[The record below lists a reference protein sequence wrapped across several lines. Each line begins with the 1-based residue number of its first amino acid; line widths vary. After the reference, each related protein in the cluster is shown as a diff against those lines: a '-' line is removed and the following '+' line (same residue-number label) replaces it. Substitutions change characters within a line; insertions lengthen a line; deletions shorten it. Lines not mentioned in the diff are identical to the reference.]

1 MDGRRL
7 ARRCA
12 GWACLAILCFSLIAP
27 AAGADPAPASRPRI
41 GLVLSGGGARG
52 LAHIGVLKV
61 LRDLRV
67 PIDCI
72 AGTSMGGIVGAVYAT
87 GAPVDEMESKVE
99 AIDWKMVFQDR
110 PDRRLMTQRRK
121 EEETGY
127 LARPEVGFGVGGVRF
142 PEGVLYGQN
151 IERAFADLAYRGE
164 GVGDFTKLPFPF
176 KAVATDIASGTPYV
190 LDKGS
195 LPKAMRATMSVP
207 GVMAPVEIDG
217 HHLVDGGLVEN
228 LPVDL
233 VRKMCADVVIAVN
246 LGTPLLKAAEITS
259 IFSVSEQ
266 MINILTE
273 QNVRVSL
280 AQLKPGDV
288 LISPELGDIGAG
300 SFDRA
305 HDAIAIGEKA
315 ALAHEAELRRLSLPN
330 EQYRALLQERRT
342 AVGGQSYRIDEV
354 RVAPMEHVNPQAIEN
369 EIKVKPG
376 ATVTPKQVDRDVQQI
391 YATGDFESVGERTL
405 RDGDRTI
412 ALFEPKEK
420 SWGPNYLR
428 FGLSMIADVGHDTG
442 FTIVGRS
449 DRRWVNASGGEWIN
463 QLQIG
468 EIAGFLSE
476 FYQPLAPGSPWYVAP
491 RLTYYRIRS
500 NVFLGDANVAL
511 YQTRSAQLGLD
522 LGRTIGTL
530 GEARIGLAGGRLDS
544 AMDIG
549 PPILPNENVDLG
561 AWTARL
567 DFDKLDNYNFPSEG
581 QRGRVD
587 LFASRRSFG
596 ADLTYNRLQA
606 DWTGATT
613 WNNNTFTAN
622 ALVGRSVGNGELP
635 FFDGFTLGG
644 FQKLSGYD
652 RDRFRALDVEFG
664 SLGYRRVIN
673 PPLGLQLGG
682 ILDRMYAGA
691 SVEAGRIRQSVD
703 PLTADGTYYSGSLYI
718 GADTLIGPMFL
729 AYGQGEGSNRAVWLA
744 IGRPWQPR

>member
-1 MDGRRL
+1 MRERRL
-7 ARRCA
+7 LRRCA
-12 GWACLAILCFSLIAP
+12 RWIGLAMLCFSLAAP
-27 AAGADPAPASRPRI
+27 AARPRI

-67 PIDCI
+67 PVDCI
-72 AGTSMGGIVGAVYAT
+72 AGTSMGGIVGAVYAS
-87 GAPVDEMESKVE
+87 GAPVSEMETKVK
-99 AIDWKMVFQDR
+99 AIDWKAVFQDR
-110 PDRRLMTQRRK
+110 PDRRLMTERRK
-121 EEETGY
+121 REETGY
-127 LARPEVGFGVGGVRF
+127 LARPEVGFRNGAVQF
-142 PEGVLYGQN
+142 PQGVLYGQN
-151 IERAFADLAYRGE
+151 IEREFADLAYRGE
-164 GVGDFTKLPFPF
+164 DVSDFSRLPFPF
-176 KAVATDIASGTPYV
+176 KAVATDIATGTPYV
-190 LDKGS
+190 LDKGP
-195 LPKAMRATMSVP
+195 LAQAMRATMSVP

-217 HHLVDGGLVEN
+217 HLLVDGGLVEN
-228 LPVDL
+228 LPVEL

-246 LGTPLLKAAEITS
+246 LGTPLLKASEITS

-273 QNVRVSL
+273 QNVRASL
-280 AQLKPGDV
+280 AQLRPGDV

-305 HDAIAIGEKA
+305 ADAIAIGEKA
-315 ALAHEAELRRLSLPN
+315 ALAHEAELRRFSLPPD
-330 EQYRALLQERRT
+330 EYRAQLRERRT
-342 AVGGQSYRIDEV
+342 VAQKSYRIDEV

-376 ATVTPKQVDRDVQQI
+376 ATVTRRQIDQDVQRV
-391 YATGDFESVGERTL
+391 YATGDFESVGVRTL

-420 SWGPNYLR
+420 SWGPHYLR
-428 FGLSMIADVGHDTG
+428 FGLSLSANVGHDTG

-449 DRRWVNASGGEWIN
+449 DRRWLNANGGEWIN

-476 FYQPLAPGSPWYVAP
+476 FYQPFAPGSLWFAAP
-491 RLTYYRIRS
+491 RVTLYRMQS
-500 NVFLGDANVAL
+500 NVYLGDDRIAL
-511 YQTRSAQLGLD
+511 YRRQSSQLGFD
-522 LGRTIGTL
+522 LGRSIGTL
-530 GEARIGLAGGRLDS
+530 GEARIGLIGGRLDS
-544 AMDIG
+544 NMNVG
-549 PPILPNENVDLG
+549 PPVLPSEKVRLD
-561 AWTARL
+561 AWTARVE
-567 DFDKLDNYNFPSEG
+567 FDKLDDYNFPNEG

-587 LFASRRSFG
+587 LFAPRRSLG
-596 ADLTYNRLQA
+596 SDLTYNRLQL

-622 ALVGRSVGNGELP
+622 ALIGRSLGDAELP
-635 FFDGFTLGG
+635 FFDSFTLGG

-652 RDRFRALDVEFG
+652 RDRFRALNVAFG
-664 SLGYRRVIN
+664 SLGYRRVIR

-691 SVEAGRIRQSVD
+691 SIEAGRIRQSVD
-703 PLTADGTYYSGSLYI
+703 PLTPDGTYYSGSLYV

-729 AYGQGEGSNRAVWLA
+729 AYGQGEGNNRAVWLA
-744 IGRPWQPR
+744 IGRPWVPR

>member
-1 MDGRRL
+1 M
-7 ARRCA
+7 
-12 GWACLAILCFSLIAP
+12 
-27 AAGADPAPASRPRI
+27 
-41 GLVLSGGGARG
+41 LSGGGARG

-67 PIDCI
+67 PVDCI

-87 GAPVDEMESKVE
+87 GAPVSEMESKVK

-110 PDRRLMTQRRK
+110 PDRRLMTERRK
-121 EEETGY
+121 REETGY
-127 LARPEVGFGVGGVRF
+127 LARPEVGFRDGTVQF
-142 PEGVLYGQN
+142 PQGVLYGQN
-151 IERAFADLAYRGE
+151 IEREFADLAYRGE
-164 GVGDFTKLPFPF
+164 DASDFSQLPFPF
-176 KAVATDIASGTPYV
+176 KAVATDIATGTPYV

-195 LPKAMRATMSVP
+195 LAKAMRATMSVP

-217 HHLVDGGLVEN
+217 HMLVDGGLVEN
-228 LPVDL
+228 LPVEL

-246 LGTPLLKAAEITS
+246 LGTPLLKASEITS

-273 QNVRVSL
+273 QNVRASL
-280 AQLKPGDV
+280 AQLRPGDV

-305 HDAIAIGEKA
+305 ADAIAIGEKA
-315 ALAHEAELRRLSLPN
+315 ALAHEAELRRFSLPPA
-330 EQYRALLQERRT
+330 QYSAELRERR
-342 AVGGQSYRIDEV
+342 AVAQKSYRIDEV
-354 RVAPMEHVNPQAIEN
+354 RVAPMQHVNPQAVEN

-376 ATVTPKQVDRDVQQI
+376 TTVTRGQINDDVQRV
-391 YATGDFESVGERTL
+391 YATGDFESVGEHTL

-428 FGLSMIADVGHDTG
+428 FGLSLSANVGHDTG

-449 DRRWVNASGGEWIN
+449 DRRWMNSNGGEWIN
-463 QLQIG
+463 QLQVG

-476 FYQPLAPGSPWYVAP
+476 FYQPFAPGSPWFAAP
-491 RLTYYRIRS
+491 RVTLYRMQS
-500 NVFLGDANVAL
+500 NVFLGDDKVAL
-511 YQTRSAQLGLD
+511 YRRQSSQLGLD
-522 LGRTIGTL
+522 LGREIGTL
-530 GEARIGLAGGRLDS
+530 GEARIGFVGGRLDS
-544 AMDIG
+544 SMDIG
-549 PPILPNENVDLG
+549 PPVLPSEKVRLN
-561 AWTARL
+561 AWTARMEFDQL
-567 DFDKLDNYNFPSEG
+567 DDYNFPNEG

-587 LFASRRSFG
+587 LFAPRKSLGS
-596 ADLTYNRLQA
+596 DQTYDRLQV
-606 DWTGATT
+606 DWTGAAT

-622 ALVGRSVGNGELP
+622 ALIGRSLGDAELP
-635 FFDGFTLGG
+635 FFDAFTLGG

-652 RDRFRALDVEFG
+652 RDRFRALDVAFG
-664 SLGYRRVIN
+664 SLGYRRVVR

-691 SVEAGRIRQSVD
+691 SLEAGRIRQSVD
-703 PLTADGTYYSGSLYI
+703 PLTPDGTYYSGSLYV

-729 AYGQGEGSNRAVWLA
+729 AFGQGEGNNRAVWLA

>member
-1 MDGRRL
+1 MDERRL
-7 ARRCA
+7 TRRCA
-12 GWACLAILCFSLIAP
+12 GWACLTLLCFSFVAP
-27 AAGADPAPASRPRI
+27 AASADPPPGARPRI

-72 AGTSMGGIVGAVYAT
+72 AGTSMGAIVGAVYAT
-87 GAPVDEMESKVE
+87 GAPVDEMESKVT
-99 AIDWKMVFQDR
+99 AIDWKAVFQDR
-110 PDRRLMTQRRK
+110 PDRRLMTERRK
-121 EEETGY
+121 REEIGF
-127 LARPEVGFGVGGVRF
+127 LARPEVGFRDGAVQF
-142 PEGVLYGQN
+142 PQGVLYGQN
-151 IERAFADLAYRGE
+151 IEMEFADLAYRGE
-164 GVGDFTKLPFPF
+164 DVSDFSRLPFPF
-176 KAVATDIASGTPYV
+176 KAVATDIATGIPYV

-228 LPVDL
+228 LPVEL

-246 LGTPLLKAAEITS
+246 LGTPLLKGSEITS

-273 QNVRVSL
+273 QNVRASL
-280 AQLKPGDV
+280 AQLRPGDI

-305 HDAIAIGEKA
+305 TDAIAIGEKA
-315 ALAHEAELRRLSLPN
+315 ALAHEAELRRLSLPP
-330 EQYRALLQERRT
+330 EEYRARLQERRT
-342 AVGGQSYRIDEV
+342 VEQKSYRVDEV
-354 RVAPMEHVNPQAIEN
+354 RIAPMEHVSPQAVEK
-369 EIKVKPG
+369 EIKTKRG
-376 ATVTPKQVDRDVQQI
+376 DTVTTRQIEQDVQRV

-428 FGLSMIADVGHDTG
+428 FGLSLVANVGHDTG

-449 DRRWVNASGGEWIN
+449 DRRWINPSDGEWIN

-476 FYQPLAPGSPWYVAP
+476 FYQPFAPGSPWFVAP
-491 RLTYYRIRS
+491 RVTLYRIYS
-500 NVFLGDANVAL
+500 NVYRGDDKIAL
-511 YQTRSAQLGLD
+511 YRAQSSQLGFD
-522 LGRTIGTL
+522 LGRDVGTL
-530 GEARIGLAGGRLDS
+530 GEARIGLVGGQLNS
-544 AMDIG
+544 EMDVG
-549 PPILPNENVDLG
+549 PPVLPSEKVRLG
-561 AWTARL
+561 AWTGRVE
-567 DFDKLDNYNFPSEG
+567 FDKLDNYTFPNEG

-587 LFASRRSFG
+587 LFASRKSLG
-596 ADLTYNRLQA
+596 ADLTYNRLQV
-606 DWTGATT
+606 DWTGAAT
-613 WNNNTFTAN
+613 WNNNSFTAN
-622 ALVGRSVGNGELP
+622 ALVGRSLGDAQLP
-635 FFDGFTLGG
+635 FFDAFTLGG
-644 FQKLSGYD
+644 FQRLSGYG
-652 RDRFRALDVEFG
+652 RDRFRALNVAFG
-664 SLGYRRVIN
+664 SLGYRRVIR
-673 PPLGLQLGG
+673 PPFGLELGG

-691 SVEAGRIRQSVD
+691 SLEAGRIRQSVD
-703 PLTADGTYYSGSLYI
+703 PLTPDGTYYSGSLYI

-729 AYGQGEGSNRAVWLA
+729 AFGQGEGSNRAVWLA
-744 IGRPWQPR
+744 IGRPWLPR

>member
-1 MDGRRL
+1 MGGRRR
-7 ARRCA
+7 ARR
-12 GWACLAILCFSLIAP
+12 WAKLACFALLSISCV
-27 AAGADPAPASRPRI
+27 AAAERPRI

-67 PIDCI
+67 PVDCI

-87 GAPVDEMESKVE
+87 GAPVSEMESKVK

-110 PDRRLMTQRRK
+110 PDRRLMTERRK
-121 EEETGY
+121 REETGY
-127 LARPEVGFGVGGVRF
+127 LARPEVGFRDGTVQF
-142 PEGVLYGQN
+142 PQGVLYGQN
-151 IERAFADLAYRGE
+151 IEREFADLAYRGE
-164 GVGDFTKLPFPF
+164 DASDFSQLPFPF
-176 KAVATDIASGTPYV
+176 KAVATDIATGTPYV

-195 LPKAMRATMSVP
+195 LAKAMRATMSVP

-217 HHLVDGGLVEN
+217 HMLVDGGLVEN
-228 LPVDL
+228 LPVEL

-246 LGTPLLKAAEITS
+246 LGTPLLKASEITS

-273 QNVRVSL
+273 QNVRASL
-280 AQLKPGDV
+280 AQLRPGDV

-305 HDAIAIGEKA
+305 ADAIAIGEKA
-315 ALAHEAELRRLSLPN
+315 ALAHEAELRRFSLPPA
-330 EQYRALLQERRT
+330 QYSAELRERR
-342 AVGGQSYRIDEV
+342 AVAQKSYRIDEV
-354 RVAPMEHVNPQAIEN
+354 RVAPMQHVNPQAVEN

-376 ATVTPKQVDRDVQQI
+376 TTVTRGQINDDVQRV
-391 YATGDFESVGERTL
+391 YATGDFESVGEHTL

-428 FGLSMIADVGHDTG
+428 FGLSLSANVGHDTG

-449 DRRWVNASGGEWIN
+449 DRRWMNSNGGEWIN
-463 QLQIG
+463 QLQVG

-476 FYQPLAPGSPWYVAP
+476 FYQPFAPGSPWFAAP
-491 RLTYYRIRS
+491 RVTLYRMQS
-500 NVFLGDANVAL
+500 NVFLGDDKVAL
-511 YQTRSAQLGLD
+511 YRRQSSQLGLD
-522 LGRTIGTL
+522 LGREIGAL
-530 GEARIGLAGGRLDS
+530 GEARIGFVGGRLDS
-544 AMDIG
+544 SMDIG
-549 PPILPNENVDLG
+549 PPVLPSEKVRLN
-561 AWTARL
+561 AWTARMEFDQL
-567 DFDKLDNYNFPSEG
+567 DDYNFPNEG

-587 LFASRRSFG
+587 LFAPRKSLGS
-596 ADLTYNRLQA
+596 DQTYDRLQV
-606 DWTGATT
+606 DWTGAAT

-622 ALVGRSVGNGELP
+622 ALIGRSLGDAELP
-635 FFDGFTLGG
+635 FFDAFTLGG

-652 RDRFRALDVEFG
+652 RDRFRALDVAFG
-664 SLGYRRVIN
+664 SLGYRRVVR

-691 SVEAGRIRQSVD
+691 SLEAGRIRQSVD
-703 PLTADGTYYSGSLYI
+703 PLTPDGTYYSGSLYV

-729 AYGQGEGSNRAVWLA
+729 AFGQGEGNNRAVWLA

>member
-1 MDGRRL
+1 L
-7 ARRCA
+7 V
-12 GWACLAILCFSLIAP
+12 AP
-27 AAGADPAPASRPRI
+27 AAGADPAPAARPRI

-72 AGTSMGGIVGAVYAT
+72 AGTSMGGIVGGVYAT
-87 GAPVDEMESKVE
+87 GAPVDEMESKVT
-99 AIDWKMVFQDR
+99 AIDWKTVFQDR
-110 PDRRLMTQRRK
+110 PDRRLMTERRK
-121 EEETGY
+121 QEETGY
-127 LARPEVGFGVGGVRF
+127 LARPEVGFGHGAIRF

-151 IERAFADLAYRGE
+151 IEQTFAGLAYRGE
-164 GVGDFTKLPFPF
+164 GISDFSKLPFPF
-176 KAVATDIASGTPYV
+176 KAVATDIATGTPYV

-233 VRKMCADVVIAVN
+233 VRKMCAADVVIAVN
-246 LGTPLLKAAEITS
+246 LGTPLLKASEITS

-273 QNVRVSL
+273 QNVRASL
-280 AQLKPGDV
+280 AQLRPRDI

-305 HDAIAIGEKA
+305 REAIAIGEKA
-315 ALAHEAELRRLSLPN
+315 ALAHEAELRRLSLPPA
-330 EQYRALLQERRT
+330 EYRAELRERRAT
-342 AVGGQSYRIDEV
+342 VEPSYRIDEV
-354 RVAPMEHVNPQAIEN
+354 RVAPMERVNPRAIEN

-376 ATVTPKQVDRDVQQI
+376 ATVTRKQIDQDVQRV
-391 YATGDFESVGERTL
+391 YATGDFESVGSHVL

-428 FGLSMIADVGHDTG
+428 FGLSMIANVGHDSG

-449 DRRWVNASGGEWIN
+449 DRRWVNAYGGEWIN

-476 FYQPLAPGSPWYVAP
+476 FYQPFAPGSPWYVAP

-500 NVFLGDANVAL
+500 NVYLGDDNIAL
-511 YQTRSAQLGLD
+511 YQTRSTQAGLD

-530 GEARIGLAGGRLDS
+530 GEARIGLAAGRLDS
-544 AMDIG
+544 SMDIG
-549 PPILPNENVDLG
+549 LPILPSENVDVG

-581 QRGRVD
+581 QRGRID
-587 LFASRRSFG
+587 LFGSRRSLG

-622 ALVGRSVGNGELP
+622 ALIGRSLGDAKLP
-635 FFDGFTLGG
+635 FFDSFTLGG
-644 FQKLSGYD
+644 FQRLSGYD
-652 RDRFRALDVEFG
+652 RGRFRALDVAFG
-664 SLGYRRVIN
+664 SLGYRHVIN

-691 SVEAGRIRQSVD
+691 SLEAGRIRQSVD
-703 PLTADGTYYSGSLYI
+703 PLTADGSYYSGSLYV

-729 AYGQGEGSNRAVWLA
+729 AFGQGGGNNRAVWLA
-744 IGRPWQPR
+744 IGRPWMPR